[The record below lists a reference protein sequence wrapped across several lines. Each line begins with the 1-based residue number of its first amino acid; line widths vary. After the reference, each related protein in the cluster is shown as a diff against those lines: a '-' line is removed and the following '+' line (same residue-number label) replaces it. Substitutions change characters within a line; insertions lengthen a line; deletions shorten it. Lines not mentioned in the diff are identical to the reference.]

1 MWEYI
6 LDADDADDDFVYST
20 LDFTGELYC
29 YDRKRRLVV
38 TFCPPG
44 AATKVAKEYK
54 TRPLPALY
62 HELTLTREA
71 LLQRME
77 QANELDSED
86 SHHMVDYLVLAYLN
100 DPAITRAYSAREKY
114 YA

>member
-20 LDFTGELYC
+20 LDLTRDLYC
-29 YDRKRRLVV
+29 YDRKRRLVL
-38 TFCPPG
+38 TFCPPQI
-44 AATKVAKEYK
+44 ATKVATEYK
-54 TRPLPALY
+54 TRPLPAIY
-62 HELTLTREA
+62 HELTLTRDA

-77 QANELDSED
+77 QANELEAED
-86 SHHMVDYLVLAYLN
+86 SHHMVDYLVLAHLN
-100 DPAITRAYSAREKY
+100 DPDITRAYSARVKY